1 MIPRKKRI
9 AIIVVSILLMIFIIL
24 GTLGFLFLKTD
35 IFKSNETLFAKY
47 LIQNFDIIEI
57 LKSENTLEIENT
69 LNNNKYVSEIEGKI
83 EYTENI
89 GTSDENKNSPINDVG
104 IKIKSNIDKVNNYNY
119 KDISIGTDDEDLARL
134 EYLSQDQTYGI
145 RLNGIQQ
152 FVSVDNNEDSEI
164 SQEIEINNL
173 EELLSEIDIESILNF
188 TDEEKKALEDTYLGI
203 VQSSVSK
210 DKYYKQLNS
219 LITVNNKDINTN
231 AYYIKFT
238 IEECNNLY
246 IKILEQLSQDEIILS
261 KIDLIEN
268 EIKEKYSDY
277 QQDESLREKFVNN
290 INDKIE
296 EIQNNNIGS
305 EEVKIIVYESNGKTV
320 RTSIEK
326 VTDKITIDL
335 YNDSSVKIYNVELGE
350 NTNEQSIKMEKNNSE
365 TESNVLVEFE
375 KIQNNEIINN
385 VQLNYNKIFENN
397 QLTKKIELEM
407 LNERYEAIFNIVD
420 NIKVVEE
427 FDDEITLDTDN
438 VKLSDLSQEQLEI
451 ISAILNENIQ
461 GQISNLTSVVSL
473 DDYTKMFQN
482 LNVIKG
488 NLVELPTEGE
498 VTDIERKRFNSQ
510 FEFFVSEN
518 LTTDNIK
525 DLMQV
530 VKNNFEDMKV
540 LLKSG
545 NIENLDIEKLD
556 SSQESSEYIKNIS
569 EILIFIKENS
579 YNDEKQEDTLKFIEK
594 NNSNK
599 YDVSIQYDDN
609 GLTRLIRIK
618 IQEKQ

>member
-1 MIPRKKRI
+1 MPRKKRI
-9 AIIVVSILLMIFIIL
+9 AIIVFSILLVIFIIL

-57 LKSENTLEIENT
+57 LKSENTLEIENE

-89 GTSDENKNSPINDVG
+89 GTSDENKNSSINDVG
-104 IKIKSNIDKVNNYNY
+104 IKIKSNVDKVNNYNY

-152 FVSVDNNEDSEI
+152 FVSVDNNEDSKI

-210 DKYYKQLNS
+210 DKYYKQSNS
-219 LITVNNKDINTN
+219 LITVNSRDIKTN

-238 IEECNNLY
+238 IEEYNNLY

-277 QQDESLREKFVNN
+277 QQDESLRGKFVNN

-326 VTDKITIDL
+326 VTVKITIDL
-335 YNDSSVKIYNVELGE
+335 YNDSSAKIYNVELGE
-350 NTNEQSIKMEKNNSE
+350 NTNEKSIKIEKNNSE
-365 TESNVLVEFE
+365 TESNVLVGFE

-385 VQLNYNKIFENN
+385 IQLNYNKIFENN

-407 LNERYEAIFNIVD
+407 LNEKYEAIFNIVD
-420 NIKVVEE
+420 NIKIVEE
-427 FDDEITLDTDN
+427 FNDEITLDTDN

-461 GQISNLTSVVSL
+461 GQISNLISVVSL

-545 NIENLDIEKLD
+545 DIEDLDVEKLD

-579 YNDEKQEDTLKFIEK
+579 YNDEKQEDTLTFIEK

-609 GLTRLIRIK
+609 GLARLIRIK